1 MLTKRYKSMGQYIN
15 DISNKFTDGVGSIET
30 ELKDA
35 LTDLSKEP
43 SNPQYLAVYQAKL
56 AEYTTYRNAQ
66 SSVVKAYKD
75 LDSTIIQNFR

>member
-1 MLTKRYKSMGQYIN
+1 MGQYIN
-15 DISNKFTDGVGSIET
+15 DISEKFTKGVGDLET
-30 ELKDA
+30 EINTALKNLAD
-35 LTDLSKEP
+35 EP

>member
-1 MLTKRYKSMGQYIN
+1 MGQYIYN
-15 DISNKFTDGVGSIET
+15 ISEKFRDGVGRLEEEIT
-30 ELKDA
+30 EA
-35 LTDLSKEP
+35 LDKLAQEP

>member
-1 MLTKRYKSMGQYIN
+1 MGLYIDN
-15 DISNKFTDGVGSIET
+15 ISKKFTEGVGTLET
-30 ELKDA
+30 QVTNA
-35 LTDLSKEP
+35 LTDLSREP

>member
-1 MLTKRYKSMGQYIN
+1 MGQYIY
-15 DISNKFTDGVGSIET
+15 DISQKFTTGVGDLENEIT
-30 ELKDA
+30 KA
-35 LTDLSKEP
+35 LENLAKEP

>member
-1 MLTKRYKSMGQYIN
+1 MGQYIVR
-15 DISNKFTDGVGSIET
+15 ISNEFTAGVGSLDDEVT
-30 ELKDA
+30 DA
-35 LTDLSKEP
+35 LKKLADEP